1 MVATVIDAPWVLTPP
16 AEAPDW
22 EFDVGP
28 FAGTPTSY
36 EYLGGLFTRGQL
48 IPSTQYGW
56 AVSEFITVAP
66 PGSRYAIRPVGLGAL
81 GSLYYFP
88 AGTLTSLELVRE
100 NYAIAFTTSTFKALH
115 ALTLHRA
122 RPWSRFLAGL
132 DPVPSTQ
139 TPTLAA
145 PHATAAAAPEL
156 EAPESRELV
165 AVEELREWLGLTY
178 EQIAAATS
186 IGLRTVHHWKQ
197 VGAAPRP
204 RTVRTLWRLHALV
217 HSIRRTLGVDDAVRW
232 LRTGMPSP
240 IDLIV
245 AGELATVE
253 NQARRLL
260 FVEPIGERRFSGV
273 TTEDEPA
280 STVAQRGR
288 SVRRSARRPRIVRRE
303 IGS

>member
-1 MVATVIDAPWVLTPP
+1 VVATVIDAPWVVTPP

-36 EYLGGLFTRGQL
+36 EYLGALFTRGQL
-48 IPSTQYGW
+48 IPSSHYGW
-56 AVSEFITVAP
+56 AVGEFITVSA
-66 PGSRYAIRPVGLGAL
+66 PGSPYTIRPVGLGAL
-81 GSLYYFP
+81 GSLYSFP

-100 NYAIAFTTSTFKALH
+100 DYAIVFTTSTFKALR

-139 TPTLAA
+139 TPTVAA
-145 PHATAAAAPEL
+145 PHATAAATTEL

-197 VGAAPRP
+197 MGTAPRP

-217 HSIRRTLGVDDAVRW
+217 HSIRRTLGVDEAMRW

-240 IDLIV
+240 VDLIV

-253 NQARRLL
+253 DQARRLL
-260 FVEPIGERRFSGV
+260 FIEPIGERRFSGV
-273 TTEDEPA
+273 PTEDEPA
-280 STVAQRGR
+280 SPVTRRGR
-288 SVRRSARRPRIVRRE
+288 SVCRATRRPRIVRRE
-303 IGS
+303 TGR